1 MRRLALL
8 GLLLLSGQAPAPV
21 PLEPAKV
28 IASFPHDTRAY
39 TEGLFYRDGDLY
51 ESTGLEGQSSIRR
64 VDIRT
69 GTVRQKIATSPAYFG
84 EGIVDWGDQIISL
97 TWQNGIGFRWSV
109 KGFKRLG
116 SFRYP
121 GEGWALTKTATDI
134 IMSDGTPV
142 LRFLDPKTL
151 KVRKRITV
159 TVDGNPLEQIN
170 ELEYVDGEVLA
181 NIWQTQLIAR
191 IDPTTGHVVGWID
204 VSALTKQAGVSG
216 NDSVPNGIAWDAR
229 GRRLFVT
236 GKNWPLMFQI
246 APPLSGSGAK

>member
-1 MRRLALL
+1 MRRLAALAFLLL
-8 GLLLLSGQAPAPV
+8 GAQSPAPAPI
-21 PLEPAKV
+21 PLDAARV
-28 IASFPHDTRAY
+28 IATFPHDPGAY

-64 VDIRT
+64 VDIKT
-69 GTVRQKIATSPAYFG
+69 GTVHRKVAISSAYFG
-84 EGIVDWGDQIISL
+84 EGIIDWGDQIISL

-109 KGFKRLG
+109 DGFKKLG
-116 SFRYP
+116 SWHYP

-151 KVRKRITV
+151 KLRKRVTV
-159 TVDGNPLEQIN
+159 TVDGNPLKDIN

-191 IDPTTGHVVGWID
+191 IDPGSGHVVGWID
-204 VSALTKQAGVSG
+204 VSALTAQAGVRG
-216 NDSVPNGIAWDAR
+216 NDSVPNGIAWDAK

-236 GKNWPLMFQI
+236 GKNWPLLFQI
-246 APPLSGSGAK
+246 APPKGK